1 MGRAEQRR
9 AEREAQKG
17 KKTYTLTQEQ
27 IDKIKDDAVKEAS
40 DVAFLLMLAI
50 PVMVL
55 HDKWWE
61 KTAKKRCPVFVDQ
74 CLDLFDSF
82 LTVCPPPTP
91 ASLQSS
97 CMNDIMRLAAQ
108 RIRGLSSYRR
118 SLSKKTERSSRNMF

>member
-82 LTVCPPPTP
+82 SKDYV
-91 ASLQSS
+91 SLEDLKRCLYEESG
-97 CMNDIMRLAAQ
+97 IKL
-108 RIRGLSSYRR
+108 
-118 SLSKKTERSSRNMF
+118 ERTDSPVKYY

>member
-40 DVAFLLMLAI
+40 DIAFLLMLAI

-74 CLDLFDSF
+74 CLDLFDRFSKDY
-82 LTVCPPPTP
+82 V
-91 ASLQSS
+91 SLEDLKQCLYEESG
-97 CMNDIMRLAAQ
+97 IKL
-108 RIRGLSSYRR
+108 
-118 SLSKKTERSSRNMF
+118 ERTDSPVKYY